1 MRKDILFFS
10 AVLILSISLVIS
22 GNSFLEAKKA
32 DNASID
38 ENLEIQRALAY
49 GEIQNVM
56 AAHTYCYEAQKQA
69 YEIETFWSKRDDI
82 SYGPQHVGR
91 EAVINYFVK
100 TNDAAHK
107 AKLKRMSE
115 LFPNEVK
122 NVPENEGIG
131 DMVIHLA
138 TTPYIEVAG
147 DCKTAKGL
155 WYVPS
160 INVEIDQN
168 GEPVPVTIWEKCDVD
183 FIKEDGKWKIW
194 HFTQWVQFAAPL
206 DKSLVDGSFQL
217 SRPFFNPQPLEGQQ
231 ADRQPAQ
238 QPNNTDQARNKDQA
252 YSTKRVADWRPELP
266 KPYDTWDDLKSVVSK

>member
-1 MRKDILFFS
+1 MRRDKLFFS
-10 AVLILSISLVIS
+10 AVLILTIGLVIS
-22 GNSFLEAKKA
+22 GNALLEAKKA
-32 DNASID
+32 NSASA
-38 ENLEIQRALAY
+38 EQNLELQRALAY

-69 YEIETFWSKRDDI
+69 YEIETYWSKRDDI
-82 SYGPQHVGR
+82 SYGSEHVGR
-91 EAVINYFVK
+91 EATINYFVK

-107 AKLKRMSE
+107 AKLKKMSE

-194 HFTQWVQFAAPL
+194 HFRQWVQFAAPL
-206 DKSLVDGSFQL
+206 NKSLVDGSWQL
-217 SRPFFNPQPLEGQQ
+217 SRPFFNPQPSNQQ
-231 ADRQPAQ
+231 SGEQRKSQE
-238 QPNNTDQARNKDQA
+238 QARDQRDKN
-252 YSTKRVADWRPELP
+252 YSTRRVAGWAPDLP
-266 KPYDTWDDLKSVVSK
+266 KPYNTWSDLTSGVSR

>member
-1 MRKDILFFS
+1 MRRDILFFS
-10 AVLILSISLVIS
+10 GVLVLAVCIVVS
-22 GNSFLEAKKA
+22 GNAFLEAKKA
-32 DNASID
+32 DNISTS
-38 ENLEIQRALAY
+38 ENLQLQRALAY
-49 GEIQNVM
+49 GEIQNVI

-82 SYGPQHVGR
+82 SYGAQNVGR

-115 LFPNEVK
+115 LFPDEVK

-131 DMVIHLA
+131 DMVIHLV

-147 DCKTAKGL
+147 DCETARGL

-160 INVEIDQN
+160 VNVEIDQD
-168 GEPVPVTIWEKCDVD
+168 GEPVPVTIWEKCEVD
-183 FIKEDGKWKIW
+183 FIKEEGKWKIW

-206 DKSLVDGSFQL
+206 EKSLVDGSWQL
-217 SRPFFNPQPLEGQQ
+217 NRPFFSPQPLEGRQ
-231 ADRQPAQ
+231 AAQ
-238 QPNNTDQARNKDQA
+238 QPMEPSQTRNGKDQA

-266 KPYDTWDDLKSVVSK
+266 KPYNTWDDLTTGVSKK